1 MAQILFISR
10 YYPPEK
16 AAAAVCVSE
25 TAKRLVKLGHT
36 VTVLTT
42 VPNYPTGIVPTEY
55 RGHVLQ
61 RELLDGVHVVRLW
74 SYASPNKGFLKRILA
89 QLSFGCLASI
99 LGGKAIDHPDL
110 IIVESPPL
118 FNVIAARV
126 LAWFKHCPFVF
137 WVADLWPESA
147 IQLGALRNRI
157 LIKLSEWLEWST
169 YQQASLV
176 WAVTEGIRDTLI
188 RRGLSSKH
196 ILLITNGVDTTKF
209 YPMSQ
214 KWARDVLG
222 WDDCFIVLYAG
233 THGLTHGLTTV
244 LNAAEQ
250 LRDHDDICF
259 VLVGDGA
266 DKGNLMVQAQKRSL
280 KNVTFLDSLSHE
292 QMPQLLAAASVCLA
306 QTRKMQVFEGMLP
319 IKMIEA
325 MACARPV
332 LLALNGEAR
341 RVAEQEAAAAIH
353 VEPEN
358 VSSLIS
364 AILYLHRHPE
374 EAEQLGKRG
383 RIYVEKHFDYDR
395 LTAAL
400 DARIEMLLNK
410 NKVPI
415 SIKVTPLPDSIQATP
430 EPVGTAAK
438 EK

>member
-25 TAKRLVKLGHT
+25 FAKRLAKLGHT

-55 RGHVLQ
+55 RGHLIQ
-61 RELLDGVHVVRLW
+61 GELLDGVHVVRVW

-89 QLSFGCLASI
+89 QLSFGCLASV
-99 LGGKAIDHPDL
+99 LGGKTIGHPDL

-126 LAWFKHCPFVF
+126 LASFKHCPFVF

-147 IQLGALRNRI
+147 IQLGALRNPI
-157 LIKLSEWLEWST
+157 LIRLSEWLAGST
-169 YQQASLV
+169 YQRASLV

-188 RRGLSSKH
+188 HRGLPTERV
-196 ILLITNGVDTTKF
+196 LFITNGVDTTKF
-209 YPMSQ
+209 RPMSLT
-214 KWARDVLG
+214 WARSLLG
-222 WDDCFIVLYAG
+222 WDDRFTVLYAG
-233 THGLTHGLTTV
+233 THGLSHGLITV
-244 LNAAEQ
+244 LNAAEHF
-250 LRDHDDICF
+250 RDRDDIRF

-266 DKGNLMVQAQKRSL
+266 DKVELITQARNRGL
-280 KNVTFLDSLSHE
+280 KNVEFLDSIPHE

-306 QTRKMQVFEGMLP
+306 HARKVQVFEGMLP

-341 RVAEQEAAAAIH
+341 RIAVEEAAAAIY

-358 VSSLIS
+358 ASSLVS
-364 AILYLHRHPE
+364 AILYLHEHPE
-374 EAEQLGKRG
+374 EAEQLGQRG
-383 RIYVEKHFDYDR
+383 RIYVEEHFDYDQ

-400 DARIEMLLNK
+400 DARIETLLNK
-410 NKVPI
+410 RKIPI
-415 SIKVTPLPDSIQATP
+415 SKKVTPLPDSIQATP
-430 EPVGTAAK
+430 EPVGAVAK